1 MTGFGPAIS
10 KAINENK
17 MMEVCILLKQ
27 RLLLEDTCFVIQ
39 FEGTIKEACQES
51 DVPDLLVALA
61 SMILGD
67 YNTVPYEASKD
78 KQGFQSDIASKHY
91 AK

>member
-1 MTGFGPAIS
+1 MTGIGPAIL

-17 MMEVCILLKQ
+17 MMKVCILLKQ
-27 RLLLEDTCFVIQ
+27 RLLLEDTCYVIQ
-39 FEGTIKEACQES
+39 FKGSFKEACQES
-51 DVPDLLVALA
+51 DVPDLHVALA

-78 KQGFQSDIASKHY
+78 KQGLQSDIAD
-91 AK
+91 